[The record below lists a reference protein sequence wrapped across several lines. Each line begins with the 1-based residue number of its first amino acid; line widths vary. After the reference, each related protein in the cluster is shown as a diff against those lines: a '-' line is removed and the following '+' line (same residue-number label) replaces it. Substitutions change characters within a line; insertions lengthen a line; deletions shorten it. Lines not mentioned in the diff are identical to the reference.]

1 MLALRPA
8 GCESSKTSGKQLVAE
23 MRTTAGAGLAFI
35 VLQSLTSLSLLS
47 L

>member
-8 GCESSKTSGKQLVAE
+8 GCESSQTSGKQLVAE
-23 MRTTAGAGLAFI
+23 MRTTAGAFLAFI
-35 VLQSLTSLSLLS
+35 VSQSLTSRGLLS